1 MRGVVAVAGLL
12 AVLVGTV
19 AHGQPQGR
27 RWQDLTPQERE
38 RAWQN
43 YQRYQQWPQ
52 AKQRALDQRY
62 QQYQSLPPQ
71 ERERVWRNYQHY
83 RELDPG
89 QRQRFGEKYHRWK
102 SGH

>member
-71 ERERVWRNYQHY
+71 ERERVWRRRIPSGNSK
-83 RELDPG
+83 P
-89 QRQRFGEKYHRWK
+89 RQGGSIVRKC
-102 SGH
+102 SN